1 MSSLTLSFASR
12 DSIVA
17 NNALAKFL
25 LSKLFKR
32 IYNKA
37 SLSSLLDWTTRSFKA
52 TNRSNYEDLHRRSK
66 SKDHTHIIRV
76 LRALSIDDNLGL
88 CSVKASKTLNLSII
102 ESQFYKKTRRLS
114 K

>member
-1 MSSLTLSFASR
+1 MSSLILLFASR

-17 NNALAKFL
+17 NNALVEFL
-25 LSKLFKR
+25 LLKSFKR

-66 SKDHTHIIRV
+66 SKDYTHIICV

-88 CSVKASKTLNLSII
+88 CNVKASKTLSLSII
-102 ESQFYKKTRRLS
+102 ESQFYKKTRKSS